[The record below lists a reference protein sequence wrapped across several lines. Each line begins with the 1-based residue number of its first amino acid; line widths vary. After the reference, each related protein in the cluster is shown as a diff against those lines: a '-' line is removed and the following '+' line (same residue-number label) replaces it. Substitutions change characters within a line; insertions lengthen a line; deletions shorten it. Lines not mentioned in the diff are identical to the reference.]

1 MILPLQDAISRSTL
15 LLYARAWNTSHQGD
29 EMRNLQLEE
38 RLANYVKSLSE
49 YEFGNLLTRMYD
61 YRNEIPDGVPDWYH
75 ERESRK
81 EVLAKLLNAFRTSDG
96 YAFLLPLTNARKVGL
111 SFSEWLE
118 ASRNRGF
125 RKGLPFDSVKRI
137 FSERVKALVE
147 EGFVVRTIG
156 GYAPAPGIQILLS
169 GAQELR
175 DLWVRELD

>member
-1 MILPLQDAISRSTL
+1 MIFPLQDAISRSTL

-75 ERESRK
+75 EMESRK
-81 EVLAKLLNAFRTSDG
+81 EVLAKLLNTLRTPDG
-96 YAFLLPLTNARKVGL
+96 SALLLPLTNDRNVGL

-118 ASRNRGF
+118 ESRNRGF

-137 FSERVKALVE
+137 FSERVKALIE
-147 EGFVVRTIG
+147 QGFVARTIG
-156 GYAPAPGIQILLS
+156 GYAPAPGIRILLS
-169 GAQELR
+169 EAQELIH
-175 DLWVRELD
+175 LGVRELD

>member
-1 MILPLQDAISRSTL
+1 
-15 LLYARAWNTSHQGD
+15 
-29 EMRNLQLEE
+29 MRNLQLEE

-81 EVLAKLLNAFRTSDG
+81 EILAKLLNAFRTSDG
-96 YAFLLPLTNARKVGL
+96 SAFLLPLTNARNVGL

-137 FSERVKALVE
+137 FS
-147 EGFVVRTIG
+147 
-156 GYAPAPGIQILLS
+156 
-169 GAQELR
+169 
-175 DLWVRELD
+175 